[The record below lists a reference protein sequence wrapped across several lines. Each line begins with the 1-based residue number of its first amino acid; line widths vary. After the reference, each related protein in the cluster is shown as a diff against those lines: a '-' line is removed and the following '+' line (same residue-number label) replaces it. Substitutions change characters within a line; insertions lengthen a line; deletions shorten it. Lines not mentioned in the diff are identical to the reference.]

1 MLVVGQPK
9 NTAEYIQASSRVGRD
24 ATDRPGL
31 VVSLGNW
38 ARPRDLAHYE
48 QFRHYHETFY
58 AQVEA
63 LSVTPY
69 SPTSLARGIDGLLVS
84 AARVAQA
91 TQTDGLSPERDAGH
105 IKHQRPAVEALA
117 SRLKARI
124 AAAAKDPDATKRA
137 SDLLV
142 NRIDRWSE
150 RAKRA
155 AEVHKTLV
163 YERTGDG
170 DKYLPLIISP
180 ENAKASVGGSA
191 EAPFVIANS
200 MREVQPEINLLVS
213 PMPERL
219 FARAP
224 DGAPNWTLPVGDE

>member
-1 MLVVGQPK
+1 K

-24 ATDRPGL
+24 PSARPGL

-69 SPTSLARGIDGLLVS
+69 SPTSLARGINGLLVS
-84 AARVAQA
+84 VARVLEAV
-91 TQTDGLSPERDAGH
+91 TSEGLSPEREAWR
-105 IKHQRPAVEALA
+105 IKDQRPAVEKVAE
-117 SRLKARI
+117 RLKKRI
-124 AAAAKDPDATKRA
+124 ARAARDDAATKRA

-142 NRIDRWSE
+142 NRIDRWTE

-155 AEVHKTLV
+155 AEMHRTLV

-170 DKYLPLIISP
+170 NKYLPLIISP
-180 ENAKASVGGSA
+180 ENAKASPGGA
-191 EAPFVIANS
+191 LEAPFVIANS
-200 MREVQPEINLLVS
+200 MREVQPEINMLVS
-213 PMPERL
+213 PVPERL
-219 FARAP
+219 FARVP
-224 DGAPNWTLPVGDE
+224 DGVPDWSLPLEEED